1 MNNVLSGETSVTACG
16 ERMKAKRPY
25 RLADVHLI
33 LFPDSVDEHMRERVS
48 RHDDEG
54 LYQPRIHSRW
64 IRELYAIGQETGIP
78 ITVLLDQAL
87 REFVIGYG
95 SSQGKNPEQPSSQ
108 DPHEIGADARDASS
122 DGHRCSARGTDNK

>member
-1 MNNVLSGETSVTACG
+1 MNNILSGETSVTACG

-33 LFPDSVDEHMRERVS
+33 LFPDSVDEHMHERVS

-54 LYQPRIHSRW
+54 LYQPKIHSRW
-64 IRELYAIGQETGIP
+64 IRELYAIGQKTGIP

-87 REFVIGYG
+87 REFATSYR
-95 SSQGKNPEQPSSQ
+95 SSRREAPEQPSPGDVRDTAPNPS
-108 DPHEIGADARDASS
+108 EADDSV
-122 DGHRCSARGTDNK
+122 